1 MRSNWSALSWG
12 TAVPDANV
20 GDAPVGCGAG
30 SGFIREWTSW
40 VRGGMGVQIAS
51 SGGQQMGVLGQP
63 RPDRL
68 EGEQALRPR
77 TEQQGVVV
85 AVLAFGEVDGQPVDG
100 SEPRLRAVE
109 PDAQGV
115 TP

>member
-1 MRSNWSALSWG
+1 MHESRLMSQKSLARAATFSQGSSASE
-12 TAVPDANV
+12 P
-20 GDAPVGCGAG
+20 PGCAL
-30 SGFIREWTSW
+30 
-40 VRGGMGVQIAS
+40 VRGVQFAS

-77 TEQQGVVV
+77 TEQQGVIV
-85 AVLAFGEVDGQPVDG
+85 AVLAFGEADGQPVDG
-100 SEPRLRAVE
+100 SGPRLHSVE
-109 PDAQGV
+109 PEAQRV